1 MLDIQT
7 GFGCVVLGE
16 DNLEFFK
23 HVQST
28 FILLSAELEQKRHWS
43 SQSPHGS
50 AIADHELPLALVSW
64 MPTCVRLTYHSTR
77 LSYSQV
83 RHRFIQRQG
92 HQLTLTSIALVLKT
106 LVIESLPPHSEKFM
120 GGVFKQM
127 EMDLIVEVIQCL
139 WSKQEANESRRQH
152 SKVILVLVRCGKVW
166 YLTPLGQIP
175 YCTGIFSPRISKIPY

>member
-1 MLDIQT
+1 
-7 GFGCVVLGE
+7 
-16 DNLEFFK
+16 
-23 HVQST
+23 
-28 FILLSAELEQKRHWS
+28 
-43 SQSPHGS
+43 
-50 AIADHELPLALVSW
+50 

-152 SKVILVLVRCGKVW
+152 SKVILVCFLLNVSSCTLNDWVERTFVMPMPSVAERANGQHQFSWKNSSMWRLAPDCFHKV
-166 YLTPLGQIP
+166 
-175 YCTGIFSPRISKIPY
+175 